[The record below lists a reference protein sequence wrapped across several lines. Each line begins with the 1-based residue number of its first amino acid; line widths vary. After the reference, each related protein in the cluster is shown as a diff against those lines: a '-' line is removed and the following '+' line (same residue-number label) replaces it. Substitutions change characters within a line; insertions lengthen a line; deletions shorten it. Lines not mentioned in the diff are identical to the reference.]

1 MSMRSVWTDGE
12 TWRLPSCV
20 KLQSLDWLQLLYM
33 CCIPMTVLSKRARF
47 NCGSV
52 RACSPR
58 TRQLHWFRRSMH
70 IQIVQK
76 KQRNIYKYIESLC
89 SFILSDAFFPPT
101 ALNKIQACKI
111 CDKWFD
117 VFILWLISHM
127 VTEVIILLMSPV
139 WICHG
144 CNSNWLL
151 ASDHI
156 IRQRG
161 NNALRG
167 SLTVGMFIL
176 FLFLFLFQRASQRDK
191 VPNQIKSWT
200 SFF

>member
-1 MSMRSVWTDGE
+1 MGRHEGYLPGLNYRVWIDFSYCT
-12 TWRLPSCV
+12 CV
-20 KLQSLDWLQLLYM
+20 ALQWPFFQKEPGS
-33 CCIPMTVLSKRARF
+33 TV
-47 NCGSV
+47 CE
-52 RACSPR
+52 SPR
-58 TRQLHWFRRSMH
+58 TRQLHWFRRSTQ

-76 KQRNIYKYIESLC
+76 NNKNKNIYKYIESLC

-101 ALNKIQACKI
+101 VLNKIQACEI

-144 CNSNWLL
+144 CNSKWLL

-161 NNALRG
+161 NNALHG

-176 FLFLFLFQRASQRDK
+176 FLFFIPLSKGFTKR
-191 VPNQIKSWT
+191 
-200 SFF
+200 